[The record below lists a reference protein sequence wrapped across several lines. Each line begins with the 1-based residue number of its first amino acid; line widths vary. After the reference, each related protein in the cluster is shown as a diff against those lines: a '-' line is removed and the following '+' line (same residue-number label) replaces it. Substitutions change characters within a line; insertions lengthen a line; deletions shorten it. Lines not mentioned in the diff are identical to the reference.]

1 MYHLRNSGKLAK
13 CSGILLGQFTEVE
26 NEKLPEYDVYAD
38 IKDILEGIDIPV
50 MYNVQSGHSKPMMT
64 LPLGAV
70 CTMDTATGKITFK
83 VER

>member
-1 MYHLRNSGKLAK
+1 M
-13 CSGILLGQFTEVE
+13 E